1 MEPYERSVLSDAFVE
16 EKFKAGQHII
26 KAGEEGNKFYLI
38 EEGEC
43 IATKGEESK
52 EVMHY
57 NQPGQY
63 FGERALLKNEP
74 RAANI
79 IAKTDCTLVSVDRHS
94 FKRLMGPLDAI
105 LRRNMEI
112 YEKFTGS

>member
-1 MEPYERSVLSDAFVE
+1 MEPYERSVLSDAFIE
-16 EKFKAGQHII
+16 EKFKAGDFVIR
-26 KAGEEGNKFYLI
+26 AGEEGNKFYLI

-43 IATKGEESK
+43 VATKGEESK

-57 NQPGQY
+57 QPGQY

-79 IAKTDCTLVSVDRHS
+79 VCKTDCTLVSVDRHS
-94 FKRLMGPLDAI
+94 FKRLLGPLDTI
-105 LRRNMEI
+105 LRRNMDI
-112 YEKFTGS
+112 YE